1 MRWPFRMESGSSL
14 SKKSVSRGFV
24 IEEIN
29 LRRRAVHVQVNEVLR
44 LGREV
49 WQPGQGGMHLTGRR
63 RVGSQGPLAKEL
75 GQRNAAH
82 LQAGALEEL
91 PSVL

>member
-14 SKKSVSRGFV
+14 SKKSVSRGL

-29 LRRRAVHVQVNEVLR
+29 LRRRAVHVQINEVLR

-63 RVGSQGPLAKEL
+63 RGGSQGPLAKEL
-75 GQRNAAH
+75 GQCNAAH